1 MATASSESSPARQR
15 VSSEILDRQPP
26 SNFEA
31 ERGVLGSV
39 VLLPEVL
46 DEVVECVRP
55 DDFYD

>member
-15 VSSEILDRQPP
+15 VSSEILDWQPP

-55 DDFYD
+55 GDSYD